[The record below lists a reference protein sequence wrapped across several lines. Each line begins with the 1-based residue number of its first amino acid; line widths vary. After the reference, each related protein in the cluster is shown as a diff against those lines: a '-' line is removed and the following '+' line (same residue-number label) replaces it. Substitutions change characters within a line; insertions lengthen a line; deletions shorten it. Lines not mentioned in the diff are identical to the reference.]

1 MKSSKRCMVIAGLV
15 IMLCLTACKSKR
27 EAALSATQTKLA
39 WEEEAK
45 YTRMT
50 EEAAAQQTQAA
61 YTPTPEP
68 IIHLDYPEY
77 IEGSHTF
84 VTDLSS
90 LETAEDKT
98 ALGDYY
104 QMNRLE
110 RPFTAQDMEYFGDLD
125 LTQVDLMVNPPWFL
139 MTFALAEDLRESGEI
154 YYALEL
160 DLDADGRGD
169 VLVRAALPP
178 DSEWTT
184 DGVQV
189 FIDQDEDVGGIY
201 PLHMEDPNPELTG
214 YEVIIF
220 DSGVG
225 EDPDLA
231 WVRRDPEE
239 SNQLQIAFKESLKG
253 DFGFLWSAWAD
264 GGLRDPG
271 LYDYNDQFKPED
283 AGSPSDENIN
293 YPVKMVPMVDST
305 CRSWYGMT
313 PTGDEPGLCGIE
325 KAPKSEGGG
334 KKKGGPGMGF
344 CVRSAVAAGCGNNPC
359 LPSCP
364 SGATCNTCVL
374 P

>member
-1 MKSSKRCMVIAGLV
+1 MNTRKVILMFTLIALL
-15 IMLCLTACKSKR
+15 ISACGNKVD
-27 EAALSATQTKLA
+27 EDLSATQTKLA
-39 WEEEAK
+39 WDAERESI
-45 YTRMT
+45 RQT
-50 EEAAAQQTQAA
+50 EEASVQLTQAA

-68 IIHLDYPEY
+68 IVHLDYPEFV
-77 IEGSHTF
+77 EGTHTF

-125 LTQVDLMVNPPWFL
+125 LTRVDLMVNPPWFL
-139 MTFALAEDLRESGEI
+139 MTFALAEELRESGEI

-160 DLDADGRGD
+160 DTDADGRGE
-169 VLVRAALPP
+169 VLIRAALPP

-189 FIDQDEDVGGIY
+189 FLDQDGDVGGVI
-201 PLHMEDPNPELTG
+201 PLHMEDPNPDLTG
-214 YEVIIF
+214 YETMIF

-239 SNQLQIAFKESLKG
+239 ANQLHMAFKEDLKG
-253 DFGFLWSAWAD
+253 ELGFLWSAWAD
-264 GGLRDPG
+264 GGLHDPG
-271 LYDYNDQFKPED
+271 LYDYNDQFLPED
-283 AGSPSDENIN
+283 AGSPSDENIF
-293 YPVKMVPMVDST
+293 YPVKMVELVDST

-313 PTGDEPGLCGIE
+313 PTGNEPGLCGVE
-325 KAPKSEGGG
+325 KAPKSEGG
-334 KKKGGPGMGF
+334 KKKPSGGPGMGF
-344 CVRSAVAAGCGNNPC
+344 CFNPTGGPCTGPC
-359 LPSCP
+359 LPTCP
-364 SGATCNTCVL
+364 QSPCVPCVL